1 MNLVTFNY
9 KPEVVEDPWF
19 NQLGM
24 IVEDLVQHTDSEFLI
39 DYKDGE
45 PAGIYYEKIPLFLVG
60 AFKEM
65 SLKID
70 ELQNKLDALQG

>member
-19 NQLGM
+19 KQLGM
-24 IVEDLVQHTDSEFLI
+24 IVEDLVQHTDNEFLI
-39 DYKDGE
+39 RYKDDE
-45 PAGIYYEKIPLFLVG
+45 PVGIYYDKIPLFLVG

-65 SLKID
+65 TSKIED
-70 ELQNKLDALQG
+70 LQSRLDALEG